1 MVRDGSRVVLGMLDP
16 HDLLEV
22 FETSDLTPGERPVLV
37 HALRGFVDAGSASS
51 LAISTILAELES
63 EPVAR
68 FDADQL
74 VDYRDRR
81 PRMTFRTDRFDAV
94 VMPEILVHA
103 VRDAAGT
110 PFLVLSGPEP
120 DLQWERFAAAV
131 RLLAERFDVRL
142 AVGLHGIPWAA
153 PHTRPVGL
161 TPHATD
167 RSLIAGRPRWIGE
180 VEVPGHMGALLEQR
194 FGQAGLPAVGF
205 TAHVPHYLAQA
216 EFPPAAIALLEALGE
231 TADLELPTGQ
241 LQEAGRD
248 VLAEVDRQVAADE
261 DTRSAVT
268 AMEHT
273 YDAVLAGRALEGP
286 GLLSPSLPADEM
298 PDGDELAADLE
309 AYLRGLDASGDDRD
323 QPWSPGGPEDSA
335 PDEDASQGPGR
346 QDRGPQDRTPPEGA
360 PEDPAPEDGAPGEA
374 GDAGAGPGA

>member
-1 MVRDGSRVVLGMLDP
+1 MLDP
-16 HDLLEV
+16 HDLVEV
-22 FETSDLTPGERPVLV
+22 YETSDLTPGERPVLV

-51 LAISTILAELES
+51 LAVSTLLAELEN

-81 PRMTFRTDRFDAV
+81 PRMTFRTDRFDSV
-94 VMPEILVHA
+94 TMPEILVHA
-103 VRDAAGT
+103 VRDAAGR

-120 DLQWERFAAAV
+120 DLQWERFTAAV
-131 RLLAERFDVRL
+131 RLLAERFDVRMV
-142 AVGLHGIPWAA
+142 VGLHGIPWAA

-161 TPHATD
+161 TPHASN

-180 VEVPGHMGALLEQR
+180 VEVPGHVGALLEQR
-194 FGQAGLPAVGF
+194 LGQAGLPTVGF

-216 EFPPAAIALLEALGE
+216 DFPPAAVALLEALGE
-231 TADLELPTGQ
+231 TADLELPTGP
-241 LQEAGRD
+241 LVAASKD
-248 VLAEVDRQVAADE
+248 VLAEVDRQVAGDE

-286 GLLSPSLPADEM
+286 GLLAPSLPADEM

-323 QPWSPGGPEDSA
+323 RPWASEDTAA
-335 PDEDASQGPGR
+335 PDADDA
-346 QDRGPQDRTPPEGA
+346 PEGTTA
-360 PEDPAPEDGAPGEA
+360 PE
-374 GDAGAGPGA
+374 GDATPDDAAVDGEERDDPEGGQDENRG

>member
-1 MVRDGSRVVLGMLDP
+1 MLDP
-16 HDLLEV
+16 HDLVEV
-22 FETSDLTPGERPVLV
+22 YETSDLTPGERPVLV

-51 LAISTILAELES
+51 LAISTILDELES

-131 RLLAERFDVRL
+131 RLLVERFDVRM

-167 RSLIAGRPRWIGE
+167 RALIAGRPRWIGE

-194 FGQAGLPAVGF
+194 LGQAGVPAVGF

-216 EFPPAAIALLEALGE
+216 EFPPAAVALIEALAE
-231 TADLELPTGQ
+231 TADLELPTGS
-241 LQEAGRD
+241 LHDAARD
-248 VLAEVDRQVAADE
+248 VLVEVDRQVAGDE

-309 AYLRGLDASGDDRD
+309 AYLRGLDASGDERD
-323 QPWSPGGPEDSA
+323 QPWSPGSPQDSA
-335 PDEDASQGPGR
+335 PADGSADAPAGEAPGTSA
-346 QDRGPQDRTPPEGA
+346 GGA
-360 PEDPAPEDGAPGEA
+360 PDAPASGSAVDGPEAAADTSDDDGETPR
-374 GDAGAGPGA
+374 P